1 MKKWSN
7 LKLFVVAGN
16 YEEFQDFVI
25 KKRMKGFSYDFVY
38 IANADELRGM
48 STIRGFYVGTYRQRE
63 DWAEIRD
70 AIAIIKAKENHVVDD
85 LDNINIIESYQNE
98 TA

>member
-16 YEEFQDFVI
+16 YQEFQDFVI
-25 KKRMKGFSYDFVY
+25 RKRMKGFSYDFVY

-48 STIRGFYVGTYRQRE
+48 STIRGFYIGTYRQRE
-63 DWAEIRD
+63 DWSEIRD
-70 AIAIIKAKENHVVDD
+70 AIAIIKAKENAPVEEM
-85 LDNINIIESYQNE
+85 DN
-98 TA
+98 A

>member
-25 KKRMKGFSYDFVY
+25 RKRMKGFTYDFVY
-38 IANADELRGM
+38 VSGAEMLRGM
-48 STIRGFYVGTYRQRE
+48 TTIRGFYIGTYRERE
-63 DWAEIRD
+63 DWPIIRD
-70 AIAIIKAKENHVVDD
+70 LIAIIKVKENALQDD
-85 LDNINIIESYQNE
+85 LTDVPS
-98 TA
+98 

>member
-48 STIRGFYVGTYRQRE
+48 STIRGFYIGTYRQRE
-63 DWAEIRD
+63 DWSEIRD
-70 AIAIIKAKENHVVDD
+70 AIAIIKAKENAPVEEM
-85 LDNINIIESYQNE
+85 DN
-98 TA
+98 A

>member
-1 MKKWSN
+1 
-7 LKLFVVAGN
+7 
-16 YEEFQDFVI
+16 
-25 KKRMKGFSYDFVY
+25 MKGFSYDFVY

-48 STIRGFYVGTYRQRE
+48 STIIGFYVGTYRQRE

-85 LDNINIIESYQNE
+85 LDDINIIESY
-98 TA
+98 

>member
-25 KKRMKGFSYDFVY
+25 KKRMKGFTYDFVY
-38 IANADELRGM
+38 VSGAEMLRGM
-48 STIRGFYVGTYRQRE
+48 TTIRGFYIGTYRDRS
-63 DWAEIRD
+63 DWPEIRD
-70 AIAIIKAKENHVVDD
+70 AIAIIKVKENALQDD
-85 LDNINIIESYQNE
+85 LTDLMVRL
-98 TA
+98 

>member
-1 MKKWSN
+1 MSRI
-7 LKLFVVAGN
+7 KLFVVAGN

-38 IANADELRGM
+38 VSNRDTIRGLD
-48 STIRGFYVGTYRQRE
+48 TIRGFYIGTYRQRE

-85 LDNINIIESYQNE
+85 LDDINIIESYQNE

>member
-1 MKKWSN
+1 MSR

-25 KKRMKGFSYDFVY
+25 NKRMKGFSYDFVY

-48 STIRGFYVGTYRQRE
+48 STIRGFYVGSYRQRQ

-70 AIAIIKAKENHVVDD
+70 AIAIIKAKENAVIEEKVD
-85 LDNINIIESYQNE
+85 
-98 TA
+98 A

>member
-1 MKKWSN
+1 MSR
-7 LKLFVVAGN
+7 LKLFVIAGN

-48 STIRGFYVGTYRQRE
+48 STIRGFYVGTYRQRQ

-70 AIAIIKAKENHVVDD
+70 AIAIIKAKENAVVEEEAD
-85 LDNINIIESYQNE
+85 
-98 TA
+98 A

>member
-16 YEEFQDFVI
+16 YQEFQDFVI
-25 KKRMKGFSYDFVY
+25 RKRIKGFTYDFVY

-48 STIRGFYVGTYRQRE
+48 STIRGFYIGTYRDRP
-63 DWAEIRD
+63 DWPEIRD
-70 AIAIIKAKENHVVDD
+70 AIAIIKAKENHLQDNLTD
-85 LDNINIIESYQNE
+85 LMVRL
-98 TA
+98 